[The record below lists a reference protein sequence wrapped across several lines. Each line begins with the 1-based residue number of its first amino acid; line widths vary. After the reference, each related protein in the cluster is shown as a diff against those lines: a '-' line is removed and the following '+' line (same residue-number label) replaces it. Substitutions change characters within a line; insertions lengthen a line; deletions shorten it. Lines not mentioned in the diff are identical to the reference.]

1 MNARARQR
9 LALIAVAAMPLAALE
24 SARAEEDVELQE
36 LTKPSSSTE
45 IGIGYLSKDG
55 PRFGEY
61 SGLNDRGGYG
71 LLDLSVI
78 QRNDETGTWLSLK
91 GRNLGL
97 DSRELRLEHNRQGD
111 WGYFIDFSQTPRF
124 DPYTVNTRLL
134 GAGTETQTVNGL
146 PAAQSFDL
154 KTKRDAIT
162 LGFDKIVGQGLD
174 FQVRFRNEEKNG
186 SRLFGQG
193 VFGPINFLTEPID
206 YTTRQLEGTLNYATD
221 RLQLSG
227 GYYGTDFS
235 NHTTALNVVG
245 GIAGLT
251 PIALPPGNQ
260 SHQLYLD
267 GGYSFTPTTRGT
279 FKVAYAHQTQTE
291 GFAAPSIGGRTELG
305 GKVNTTLLQAAV
317 TSRPMPKLSLLASL
331 RYENRDDQTPVAPY
345 FTTGVT
351 GVSTFDGNNEPNS
364 IRATTGKMEASYA
377 LPAGFRITGGLDYDL
392 RKRNTYRVR
401 SVSHRDETEEWAL
414 RAELRRSMS
423 ETVTG
428 AVSYT
433 FSDRQGSDFLTTVL
447 NNNTTGSNLIHP
459 LNLADRER
467 NKLRLTVNWQPMD
480 PLSFQFYAD
489 FAQDKYSGRSLGIH
503 DGRAEIYSI
512 DATYALTDKWQT
524 SAWISRNQVRA
535 DQSTCASASADGICR
550 GTVASPFWDA
560 SLREVGDAIGAGLRG
575 KPYAW
580 LDVGADVLYSRDK
593 SEFRLSTTTAGA
605 VVSSLPDAHYNVT
618 RLSLFAK
625 YALQKNVGVRLSY
638 IYERW
643 STDDWTW
650 TTWTYTD
657 GTRVLQEPTQKV
669 HFVGV
674 SLYYRWQ

>member
-1 MNARARQR
+1 MNARACQR
-9 LALIAVAAMPLAALE
+9 LALIAVAAMLLAALE

-36 LTKPSSSTE
+36 LTKPSSSIE
-45 IGIGYLSKDG
+45 FGVGYLSKDG
-55 PRFGEY
+55 PRFGQY

-146 PAAQSFDL
+146 PTAQSFDL

-162 LGFDKIVGQGLD
+162 LGFDKMVGQGLD

-206 YTTRQLEGTLNYATD
+206 YTTRQLEGTLNYTTD

-267 GGYSFTPTTRGT
+267 GGYSFTPTTRST
-279 FKVAYAHQTQTE
+279 FKAAYAHQTQTE

-605 VVSSLPDAHYNVT
+605 VASSLPDAHYNVT

-625 YALQKNVGVRLSY
+625 YALQKNTGVRLSY

-669 HFVGV
+669 HFIGV

>member
-1 MNARARQR
+1 MNVRARQR
-9 LALIAVAAMPLAALE
+9 LALIAVAAMLLAALE

-55 PRFGEY
+55 PRFGQY
-61 SGLNDRGGYG
+61 SGLNERGGYG

-162 LGFDKIVGQGLD
+162 LGFDKMVGQGLD

-206 YTTRQLEGTLNYATD
+206 YTTRQLEGTLNYTTD

-433 FSDRQGSDFLTTVL
+433 FSDRQGSDFQTTVL

-489 FAQDKYSGRSLGIH
+489 FAQDKYSGRPLGIH
-503 DGRAEIYSI
+503 EGRAEIYSI

-550 GTVASPFWDA
+550 GTVASPFWAA

-605 VVSSLPDAHYNVT
+605 VASSLPDAHYNVT

-638 IYERW
+638 LYERW

>member
-146 PAAQSFDL
+146 PTAQSFDL

-162 LGFDKIVGQGLD
+162 LGFDKMVGQGLD

-206 YTTRQLEGTLNYATD
+206 YTTRQLEGTLNYTTD

-351 GVSTFDGNNEPNS
+351 GGSTLDGNNEPNS

-377 LPAGFRITGGLDYDL
+377 LPAGFRVTGGLDYDL

-433 FSDRQGSDFLTTVL
+433 FSDRQGSDFQTTVL

-489 FAQDKYSGRSLGIH
+489 FAQDKYSGRPLGID

-550 GTVASPFWDA
+550 GTVASPFWAA

-605 VVSSLPDAHYNVT
+605 VANSLPDAHYNVT

-625 YALQKNVGVRLSY
+625 YALQKNTGVRLSY

-650 TTWTYTD
+650 TTWTYSD